1 VTQDLAGFWTHTYPA
16 LKKELQKR
24 YPKHEWR

>member
-1 VTQDLAGFWTHTYPA
+1 VTQDLAGFWTHTYAA